1 MARDG
6 YLIMDSDL
14 HMMEPDDLWARYL
27 DEPYRQNPPRFFGA
41 HQAKLDDSKDD
52 KGNADNIMGMEI
64 QGLAIPAHAAQT
76 GATISSR
83 ELRRRSRARHP
94 HFQVARARGF
104 DAGSTLTAMDIEG
117 IDVAVMYGTR
127 GRQVL
132 CHDDLKPDYAAA
144 LARAYNNWAADY
156 CKTDPIRLKFA
167 AQVAMHD
174 VKSAVEEA
182 RRSVTELG
190 AVAIVGTPNPVNGQH
205 LHDEAC
211 EPLWDLLEELDVPIG
226 FHPTGNTAL
235 KDDAGRRYVGHA
247 NFHPIAHAIRNPVEL
262 MGAIASMTTGGI
274 MERHPKLRAAFL
286 EGTAG
291 WLYWWLW
298 RLDDQWEKFGP
309 GCERSL
315 SMLPSEYFR
324 RQCYIAL
331 DVDEEPAVD
340 VVNKMGAEYF
350 VVSSDYPHSDG
361 AFPEA
366 IEQFLG
372 LPLGDE
378 QRRKILWDNCARL
391 YSIETPAA
399 PLTRTAPQQVTAA
412 E

>member
-1 MARDG
+1 MAREG

-14 HMMEPDDLWARYL
+14 HLMEPDDLWARYL
-27 DEPYRQNPPRFFGA
+27 DEPYRSANPPRFFGG
-41 HQAKLDDSKDD
+41 QQQQLPTDPED
-52 KGNADNIMGMEI
+52 KGNADTIMGMEV
-64 QGLAIPAHAAQT
+64 QGLAIPAYATQL
-76 GATISSR
+76 GATLSSR

-94 HFQVARARGF
+94 HFAVARARGF
-104 DAGSTLTAMDIEG
+104 DAESTLTAMDIEG
-117 IDVAVMYGTR
+117 IDVAVLYGTR
-127 GRQVL
+127 GRQIL
-132 CHDDLKPDYAAA
+132 CHDDLAPDYAAA

-156 CKTDPIRLKFA
+156 CKADPQRLKFA
-167 AQVAMHD
+167 AQLAMHD
-174 VKSAVEEA
+174 IASAVVEA
-182 RRSVTELG
+182 RRCVTELG
-190 AVAIVGTPNPVNGQH
+190 AVAVIGTPNPVNGQH

-211 EPLWDLLEELDVPIG
+211 EPLWQTLEALGVPIG

-235 KDDAGRRYVGHA
+235 RDDAGRRYVGHV

-262 MGAIASMTTGGI
+262 MGAIASMTTGGVL
-274 MERHPKLRAAFL
+274 ERHPRLRCAFL

-291 WLYWWLW
+291 WVYWWLW

-309 GCERSL
+309 GCERQLSL
-315 SMLPSEYFR
+315 APSEYFK

-340 VVNKMGAEYF
+340 VVNKLGADYF

-366 IEQFLG
+366 MQQFFG
-372 LPLGDE
+372 LPLDASA
-378 QRRKILWDNCARL
+378 RRKILWDNCARL
-391 YSIETPAA
+391 YGLPTPAK
-399 PLTRTAPQQVTAA
+399 PLAREPRTASAA

>member
-1 MARDG
+1 MSREG
-6 YLIMDSDL
+6 FLIMDSDL
-14 HMMEPDDLWARYL
+14 HLMEPEDLWARYL
-27 DEPYRQNPPRFFGA
+27 DEPYRANPPKFFGA
-41 HQAKLDDSKDD
+41 QKQSLAPNKED
-52 KGNADNIMGMEI
+52 KGNTDTIFGIEV
-64 QGLAIPAHAAQT
+64 QGQVIPAFANAP
-76 GATISSR
+76 GAIRQSR
-83 ELRRRSRARHP
+83 ELARRSRARHP

-104 DAGSTLTAMDIEG
+104 DPASTLAAMDIEG

-127 GRQVL
+127 GRQIL
-132 CHDDLKPDYAAA
+132 MHDDLAPDYAAA

-156 CKTDPIRLKFA
+156 CRSQPQRLKFA
-167 AQVAMHD
+167 AQIAMHHIP
-174 VKSAVEEA
+174 SAVDEA
-182 RRSVTELG
+182 RRCVKDLG
-190 AVAIVGTPNPVNGQH
+190 AVAVIGTPNPVNGQH
-205 LHDEAC
+205 LHDEVC
-211 EPLWDLLEELDVPIG
+211 EPIWDELERLDVPIG
-226 FHPTGNTAL
+226 FHPTGTTAL
-235 KDDAGRRYVGHA
+235 KDDAGARYVGHA

-262 MGAIASMTTGGI
+262 MGALASLTSGGVLD
-274 MERHPKLRAAFL
+274 RHPKLRCAFL

-309 GCERSL
+309 GCERQI

-324 RQCYIAL
+324 RQCYVAL

-340 VVNKMGAEYF
+340 VVNKIGAEYF

-366 IEQFLG
+366 MQQFLG
-372 LPLGDE
+372 LPLNDE

-391 YSIETPAA
+391 YAIETPAT
-399 PLTRTAPQQVTAA
+399 PLSREEKTVSAA

>member
-1 MARDG
+1 
-6 YLIMDSDL
+6 
-14 HMMEPDDLWARYL
+14 
-27 DEPYRQNPPRFFGA
+27 
-41 HQAKLDDSKDD
+41 
-52 KGNADNIMGMEI
+52 
-64 QGLAIPAHAAQT
+64 
-76 GATISSR
+76 
-83 ELRRRSRARHP
+83 
-94 HFQVARARGF
+94 
-104 DAGSTLTAMDIEG
+104 MDIEG

-132 CHDDLKPDYAAA
+132 CHDDLKPDFAAA

-156 CKTDPIRLKFA
+156 CKTDPQRLKFA

-174 VKSAVEEA
+174 VSSAVEEA
-182 RRSVTELG
+182 KRCVTELG
-190 AVAIVGTPNPVNGQH
+190 AVAVVGTPNPVNGQH

-211 EPLWDLLEELDVPIG
+211 EPLWAALEELDVPIG

-331 DVDEEPAVD
+331 DVDEEPALD
-340 VVNKMGAEYF
+340 AIKQMGSEYF

-366 IEQFLG
+366 MQQFFG
-372 LPLGDE
+372 LQLSDE
-378 QRRKILWDNCARL
+378 ARRQILWDNCARL
-391 YSIETPAA
+391 YKIATPAA
-399 PLTRTAPQQVTAA
+399 SLTRDAPQVSAA

>member
-1 MARDG
+1 MAREG

-27 DEPYRQNPPRFFGA
+27 DGPYRAKAPRFFGG
-41 HQAKLDDSKDD
+41 QQKKLKPSAED
-52 KGNADNIMGMEI
+52 KGNADVIRGMEV
-64 QGLAIPAHAAQT
+64 QGLTIPAFAKSA
-76 GATISSR
+76 GADASSG

-94 HFQVARARGF
+94 HFNVARSRAF
-104 DAGSTLTAMDIEG
+104 DAASTLTAMDIEG
-117 IDVAVMYGTR
+117 IDIAVMYGTR
-127 GRQVL
+127 GRQIL
-132 CHDDLKPDYAAA
+132 SHDDLAPDYAAA

-156 CKTDPIRLKFA
+156 CKEDPQRLKFA

-174 VKSAVEEA
+174 VGMAVEEA
-182 RRSVTELG
+182 RRSVRELG
-190 AVAIVGTPNPVNGQH
+190 AVAIIGTPNPVNGQH

-211 EPLWDLLEELDVPIG
+211 EPLWNELEKLNVPIG
-226 FHPTGNTAL
+226 FHPTGNTSL
-235 KDDAGRRYVGHA
+235 KDDAGQRYVGHA
-247 NFHPIAHAIRNPVEL
+247 NFFPIAHAIRNPVEL
-262 MGAIASMTTGGI
+262 MGAIASMTTGGVLA
-274 MERHPKLRAAFL
+274 RHPKLRCAFL

-298 RLDDQWEKFGP
+298 RLDDQWEKYGP
-309 GCERSL
+309 GCEHQL
-315 SMLPSEYFR
+315 KMPPSEYFKR
-324 RQCYIAL
+324 HCCIAL

-366 IEQFLG
+366 IQQFLG
-372 LPLGDE
+372 LPLNHE

-391 YSIETPAA
+391 YAIDRPAA
-399 PLTRTAPQQVTAA
+399 KLTRDQGAVSAA
-412 E
+412 

>member
-6 YLIMDSDL
+6 YLILDSDL

-27 DEPYRQNPPRFFGA
+27 EGPHRANPPRFFGG
-41 HQAKLDDSKDD
+41 QRQQLEQKTDD
-52 KGNADNIMGMEI
+52 KGNADTITGMEV
-64 QGLAIPAHAAQT
+64 QGLAIPAHGAQT
-76 GATISSR
+76 GAIVSAG

-94 HFQVARARGF
+94 HFQLARAQGF
-104 DAGSTLTAMDIEG
+104 DPASTLTAMDIEG
-117 IDVAVMYGTR
+117 IDIAVMYGTR
-127 GRQVL
+127 GRQIL
-132 CHDDLKPDYAAA
+132 CHDNLAPDYAAA
-144 LARAYNNWAADY
+144 LARAYNDWAHDY
-156 CKTDPIRLKFA
+156 CRSNPQRLKFA
-167 AQVAMHD
+167 AQIAMHD
-174 VKSAVEEA
+174 IPLAVAEA
-182 RRSVTELG
+182 RRCVSQLG
-190 AVAIVGTPNPVNGQH
+190 AVAVIGTPNPVNGQH

-211 EPLWDLLEELDVPIG
+211 EPLWDALEELNVPIG
-226 FHPTGNTAL
+226 FHPTGNTSL
-235 KDDAGRRYVGHA
+235 KDDAGARYVGHA

-262 MGAIASMTTGGI
+262 MGAIASLTTGGVL
-274 MERHPKLRAAFL
+274 ERHPMLRAAFL

-309 GCERSL
+309 GCEHQL
-315 SMLPSEYFR
+315 SMLPSEYFK

-340 VVNKMGAEYF
+340 VIRKLGAEYF

-366 IEQFLG
+366 LQQFFG
-372 LPLGDE
+372 LPLDDE
-378 QRRKILWDNCARL
+378 ARRKILWDNCARL
-391 YSIETPAA
+391 YAIETPVQ
-399 PLTRTAPQQVTAA
+399 PLTADLRVSAA

>member
-1 MARDG
+1 MARNG
-6 YLIMDSDL
+6 YLILDSDL

-27 DEPYRQNPPRFFGA
+27 EGPHRANPPRFFGG
-41 HQAKLDDSKDD
+41 QRQQLEQKTDD
-52 KGNADNIMGMEI
+52 KGNADTITGMEV
-64 QGLAIPAHAAQT
+64 QGLAIPAHGAQT
-76 GATISSR
+76 GAIVSAG

-94 HFQVARARGF
+94 HFQVARAQGF
-104 DAGSTLTAMDIEG
+104 DSASSLTAMDIEG

-127 GRQVL
+127 GRQIL
-132 CHDDLKPDYAAA
+132 CHDNLAPDYAAA
-144 LARAYNNWAADY
+144 LARAYNDWAHDY
-156 CKTDPIRLKFA
+156 CRSNPQRLKFA
-167 AQVAMHD
+167 AQIAMHD
-174 VKSAVEEA
+174 IPSAVAEA
-182 RRSVTELG
+182 RRSVSQLG
-190 AVAIVGTPNPVNGQH
+190 AVAVIGTPNPVNGQH

-211 EPLWDLLEELDVPIG
+211 EPLWDVLEELNVPIG
-226 FHPTGNTAL
+226 FHPTGNTSL
-235 KDDAGRRYVGHA
+235 KDDAGARYVGHA

-262 MGAIASMTTGGI
+262 MGAIASLTTGGVL
-274 MERHPKLRAAFL
+274 ERHPTLRAAFL

-309 GCERSL
+309 GCEHQL
-315 SMLPSEYFR
+315 SMLPSEYFK

-340 VVNKMGAEYF
+340 VVRKLGAEYF

-366 IEQFLG
+366 MQQFFS

-378 QRRKILWDNCARL
+378 ARRKILWDNCAHL
-391 YSIETPAA
+391 YAIETPAQ
-399 PLTRTAPQQVTAA
+399 PLTAEAHVSAA

>member
-1 MARDG
+1 MARNG
-6 YLIMDSDL
+6 YLILDSDL

-27 DEPYRQNPPRFFGA
+27 EGQHRANPPRFFGG
-41 HQAKLDDSKDD
+41 QRQQLEQKTDD
-52 KGNADNIMGMEI
+52 KGNADRITGMEV
-64 QGLAIPAHAAQT
+64 QGLAIPAHGAQT
-76 GATISSR
+76 GAIASAG

-94 HFQVARARGF
+94 HFQVARAQGF
-104 DAGSTLTAMDIEG
+104 DPASTLTAMDIEG
-117 IDVAVMYGTR
+117 IDIAVMYGTR
-127 GRQVL
+127 GRQIL
-132 CHDDLKPDYAAA
+132 CHDNLAPDYAAA
-144 LARAYNNWAADY
+144 LARAYNDWAHDY
-156 CKTDPIRLKFA
+156 CRSNPQRLKFA
-167 AQVAMHD
+167 AQIAMHD
-174 VKSAVEEA
+174 IPLAVAEA
-182 RRSVTELG
+182 RRCISQLG
-190 AVAIVGTPNPVNGQH
+190 AVAVIGTPNPVNGQH

-211 EPLWDLLEELDVPIG
+211 EPLWDALEELDVPIG
-226 FHPTGNTAL
+226 FHPTGNTSL
-235 KDDAGRRYVGHA
+235 KDDAGARYVGHA

-262 MGAIASMTTGGI
+262 MGAIASLTTGGVL
-274 MERHPKLRAAFL
+274 ERHPTLRAAFL

-309 GCERSL
+309 GCEHQL
-315 SMLPSEYFR
+315 SMLPSEYFK

-340 VVNKMGAEYF
+340 VVRKLGAEYF

-366 IEQFLG
+366 MQQFFS

-378 QRRKILWDNCARL
+378 ARRKILWDNCARL
-391 YSIETPAA
+391 YAIETPAR
-399 PLTRTAPQQVTAA
+399 PLRAEPRISAA